1 MTDEQIEMAMESLFV
16 GAAKV
21 RSKKHLN
28 MFSRNVHR
36 QFTARIA
43 SQMWDAEKRNLKLA

>member
-1 MTDEQIEMAMESLFV
+1 MTEKEIEMAMESLFI

-21 RSKKHLN
+21 RAKKHANKL
-28 MFSRNVHR
+28 SRNVHR

-43 SQMWDAEKRNLKLA
+43 SQMWDEEKRNIKIA

>member
-1 MTDEQIEMAMESLFV
+1 MTEKEIEIAMESLFA

-21 RSKKHLN
+21 RAKKHANKLSTN
-28 MFSRNVHR
+28 IHR

-43 SQMWDAEKRNLKLA
+43 SQMWDEEKRNLKVA

>member
-1 MTDEQIEMAMESLFV
+1 MTDKEIEMALESLFV

-21 RSKKHLN
+21 RAKKHAKTV
-28 MFSRNVHR
+28 SRNVHR

-43 SQMWDAEKRNLKLA
+43 SQMWDLEKKNLKVA

>member
-1 MTDEQIEMAMESLFV
+1 MTENEIEMAMESLFV

-21 RSKKHLN
+21 RAKKHANKLSKN
-28 MFSRNVHR
+28 IHR

-43 SQMWDAEKRNLKLA
+43 SQMWDDEKRNIKAA

>member
-1 MTDEQIEMAMESLFV
+1 MTEQDVEMAMESLFV

-21 RSKKHLN
+21 RAKKHANKL
-28 MFSRNVHR
+28 SRNVHR

-43 SQMWDAEKRNLKLA
+43 SQMWDEAKKKLKIA